1 LEVNVAFDAPPARFA
16 IDQEAEVSIAVG
28 VERGPAV
35 PVAALVRHD
44 GQQGVFVMRD
54 GRKRFQPL
62 RIAASDGTIAIV
74 ADGLDSG
81 AKLAAWTSH

>member
-1 LEVNVAFDAPPARFA
+1 
-16 IDQEAEVSIAVG
+16 

-35 PVAALVRHD
+35 PVAALVLRD